1 MIFVFIIAGAI
12 LGALLFEGEGI
23 ILGLL
28 GGYLFYRTQESKGE
42 IEELNAK
49 VDSLEHV
56 IRLAA
61 SKKRKASSLSK
72 EATLDVSPI
81 AEPEKTTEGQPAQ
94 PEQASVSSEKTEA
107 SDTVD
112 EPGSKEITEPEVTEE
127 ASAPQTASSFD
138 TPGER
143 KTDREPKAASARQD
157 RPTGSRY
164 FPQEEDFLNEWINKA
179 KDFILGGNIF
189 GRLGIAVLFIGLSF
203 LVKEAIEVGFFPIE
217 LRLALAFLIGSV
229 LIYLGWRLKEKRP
242 VYGLTLQGGGLAILY
257 LTIFASFRLYN
268 LVDAQAALMFLVVIT
283 VLGAIISVMQN
294 AQSLA
299 VISLLG
305 GFLAPVITSTGS
317 GNHIALF
324 SYYAVLNAGIFY
336 MAWHKPWR
344 ALHIT
349 GFISTFAVATF
360 WGGLSYE
367 PSLFNTTEP
376 FLILFFLIYFAVAIM
391 YAMRHGLEPK
401 KIVDGTLVFGLPVVA
416 FTLQAALVEP
426 FEFGLAWSAL
436 AMGGCY
442 AIAAWFIHKRD
453 AKLWRTLVEAF
464 AGISLALLSMTI
476 PFALDATWT
485 GAGWALEGAALI
497 WLGVRQRRFLV
508 RLSGMALTVFAS
520 ISFLYGLQETSFET
534 FQAYRFLL
542 NPAFMGFI
550 SLSLSALF
558 AAYQIHK
565 HPDKVYNFER
575 LIGSLLLFAGLIW
588 WMGGGLEELRREF
601 SGSLRLNLQL
611 VFLSLSFMGAALLG
625 KQRDWSSLIRA
636 SLLLIPGLYISF
648 MLYAF
653 QFSHPFASWGFV
665 AWTVAMA
672 CLYGILYLTEEVSGK
687 KTLAFAHATALWLG
701 TLLLFNELV
710 WFSDQQFDLQTGW
723 SAISYFIAPLL
734 SVGLV
739 SWASSSQRWP
749 MLTHNN
755 TYLKLAAIPL
765 LIGIWLGSMNLS
777 LENAGSAEPLPFIP
791 LLNPVD
797 IMLGFGLLVSMY
809 WYRSTQKIDPD
820 FFNDQGR
827 LLLKW
832 VLVISG
838 FIWMNA
844 TIGRT
849 VHHWGGIPY
858 NEGLLDSSAFQSAI
872 SICWTLLAV
881 SVMAYAARKE
891 YRTPWIVSACLLA
904 VVVIKLFVIDLSNLT
919 TIHRVISFIGVGV
932 LLLVIGYMAP
942 VPPKK
947 EEQLSEQPDS

>member
-1 MIFVFIIAGAI
+1 MIFVFIIAGAV

-61 SKKRKASSLSK
+61 SKKRTASSLSK
-72 EATLDVSPI
+72 DTTLDTPPV
-81 AEPEKTTEGQPAQ
+81 AEPEKAPEDQPAQ
-94 PEQASVSSEKTEA
+94 E
-107 SDTVD
+107 
-112 EPGSKEITEPEVTEE
+112 EE
-127 ASAPQTASSFD
+127 ASERSNAVEEPVAKKAPETEAKEEVSSAQVDSTFD
-138 TPGER
+138 DPDQR
-143 KTDREPKAASARQD
+143 KADREPKSTAARQD
-157 RPTGSRY
+157 RPARSRY
-164 FPQEEDFLNEWINKA
+164 FPQEQDIIDKWINKA
-179 KDFILGGNIF
+179 KAFILGGNIF

-217 LRLALAFLIGSV
+217 LRLAAAFLIGSV

-268 LVDAQAALMFLVVIT
+268 LVDAEAALMFLVVIT

-508 RLSGMALTVFAS
+508 RLSGMALTLFAS
-520 ISFLYGLQETSFET
+520 ISFMYGLQDTSFQT
-534 FQAYRFLL
+534 FQAYRFIL

-575 LIGSLLLFAGLIW
+575 LIGSLLLFAGLMW
-588 WMGGGLEELRREF
+588 WMSGGLEELRREF
-601 SGSLRLNLQL
+601 TVTVRLNLQL
-611 VFLSLSFMGAALLG
+611 VFLSLSFMVAALLG
-625 KQRDWSSLIRA
+625 KRSDWSSLIRT
-636 SLLLIPGLYISF
+636 SLLLIPGMYISF

-665 AWTVAMA
+665 PWVIAMA
-672 CLYGILYLTEEVSGK
+672 CLYSILYLAEEVSGK
-687 KTLAFAHATALWLG
+687 RTLAFAHATALWLG

-739 SWASSSQRWP
+739 SWASSKQKWP

-765 LIGIWLGSMNLS
+765 LIGVWMGSMHLS
-777 LENAGSAEPLPFIP
+777 FENAGSAAPLPFIP
-791 LLNPVD
+791 LLNPID
-797 IMLGFGLLVSMY
+797 IMLGFGLLVSVY
-809 WYRSTQKIDPD
+809 WYRSTQKVDPD
-820 FFNDQGR
+820 FFSDEGR

-844 TIGRT
+844 TIGRA

-858 NEGLLDSSAFQSAI
+858 DDVLLDSSAFQSAI

-932 LLLVIGYMAP
+932 LLLIIKYMAP